1 VKVVL
6 DSNTLL
12 VAIGKRSRYRPIW
25 EAFINGKYN
34 LVLSEEILHEYEE
47 ILLEHAA
54 TNAASVV
61 IDIFLESPDIIFQ
74 HLYYYWNAIKQDA
87 DDNKFFDIAVAA
99 NADYLVTD
107 DAHFDE
113 AKMLSF
119 PYINIISSNQFLE
132 IVQNL

>member
-1 VKVVL
+1 M
-6 DSNTLL
+6 LL
-12 VAIGKRSRYRPIW
+12 NKTPMT
-25 EAFINGKYN
+25 IN
-34 LVLSEEILHEYEE
+34 
-47 ILLEHAA
+47 
-54 TNAASVV
+54 
-61 IDIFLESPDIIFQ
+61 
-74 HLYYYWNAIKQDA
+74 
-87 DDNKFFDIAVAA
+87 FFDIAVAA